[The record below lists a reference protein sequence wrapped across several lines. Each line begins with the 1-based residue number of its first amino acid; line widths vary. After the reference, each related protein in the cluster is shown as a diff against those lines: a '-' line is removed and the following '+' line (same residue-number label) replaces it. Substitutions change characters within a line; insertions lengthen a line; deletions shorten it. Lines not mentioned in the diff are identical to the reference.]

1 MILIVLISVFLI
13 PINKSIAASDSY
25 SVVHIACH
33 EMIYVDPFLI
43 LSFSLIKFGN
53 ERDLAI

>member
-25 SVVHIACH
+25 SVVH
-33 EMIYVDPFLI
+33 
-43 LSFSLIKFGN
+43 LSRN
-53 ERDLAI
+53 DLC